1 MAAVGADKDNASPLS
16 SEFEDLGLEDEP
28 STSKST
34 GAGGESDWTEGGE
47 EVSGARR
54 GGSFSGAATPD
65 TSQVGLQATCS
76 QFPECHWPAHAVA
89 GRSSNA
95 SSAKTQMQQ
104 RMLSDQIGAV
114 ISHSKMLGQSTFVL
128 I

>member
-16 SEFEDLGLEDEP
+16 SEFEDLGLADEP

-65 TSQVGLQATCS
+65 ASQVGLQAACS
-76 QFPECHWPAHAVA
+76 QFLECHWPVHAIA

-95 SSAKTQMQQ
+95 SSARPQMQQ
-104 RMLSDQIGAV
+104 RMLSDRIRAV
-114 ISHSKMLGQSTFVL
+114 ISHSNVLGQSTWC
-128 I
+128 